1 MQVFQAIGR
10 NNRVV
15 INLEVE
21 GVIAR
26 DYPDFCDAFFAYGV
40 YQDTGEILTSEE
52 LDELTDTNGD
62 VINEMA
68 HDSFTGYCD
77 YEYDR
82 MRDAE
87 YDLA

>member
-1 MQVFQAIGR
+1 MQVTDR
-10 NNRVV
+10 NNRIV

-21 GVIAR
+21 GVCPR

-40 YQDTGEILTSEE
+40 YADTGEVLTNDE
-52 LDELTDTNGD
+52 LDVLTEDNGD

-68 HDSFTGYCD
+68 HETFTGFCD
-77 YEYDR
+77 DAYDR

-87 YDLA
+87 YDFA